1 MKNKGSKIFL
11 MMSFVILLTGCGE
24 NSKENYNNK
33 SNIKVE
39 NNIYENKKDIS
50 KVESE
55 KEEEL
60 YKVVYDLFFENKYDE
75 AIEKSNLLIN
85 EFPKSY
91 KGYNIRG
98 IAKAYNGNYEEGMKD
113 IDKALDIQPKYGY
126 ALFNKALTYELYE
139 KLDEAIEF
147 YNKAL
152 EVEKYV
158 WSYYGIA
165 SCYGRRGDVEN
176 TIKYLSEAIKL
187 DESIKNHAREE
198 VDFDPVRSDSR
209 FINLIN

>member
-1 MKNKGSKIFL
+1 MKNKRSKIFL
-11 MMSFVILLTGCGE
+11 MMTFVIFLIGCSE
-24 NSKENYNNK
+24 NSKESYNNK
-33 SNIKVE
+33 NNVTVKNDIVE
-39 NNIYENKKDIS
+39 KNEEVS

-60 YKVVYDLFFENKYDE
+60 YKLAYDLFFENKYDE
-75 AIEKSNLLIN
+75 SIEKSNLLIN
-85 EFPKSY
+85 EFTKSY

-98 IAKAYNGNYEEGMKD
+98 IAKAYNGNYEEGMSD
-113 IDKALDIQPKYGY
+113 IDKALEINPKYGY

-176 TIKYLSEAIKL
+176 TIKYLGEAIKL
-187 DESIKNHAREE
+187 DESIKNHAKEE